1 MPEDWR
7 VPPCP
12 MNVKC
17 PYLTIT
23 PCPFSL
29 SRRVIFAFFDSP
41 LKATT
46 GLDDPI
52 GAIFLPLGYKHEF
65 RKDDVQ

>member
-1 MPEDWR
+1 MSEDWSGYT
-7 VPPCP
+7 CP
-12 MNVKC
+12 LNVKH
-17 PYLTIT
+17 PHLTIT

-52 GAIFLPLGYKHEF
+52 GAIFLPLGYKYEF